1 MYIPLEGGFHSR
13 PCNVTPL
20 PALSPCLFEYVYF
33 ARPDSILDGVPVY
46 EARLNM
52 GTALAK
58 KIAREHP
65 DHDIDVVIPIPD
77 TVSQL

>member
-1 MYIPLEGGFHSR
+1 MPLEGGFHSR
-13 PCNVTPL
+13 PCNAQPA

-52 GTALAK
+52 GTALANR
-58 KIAREHP
+58 ILAVHP
-65 DHDIDVVIPIPD
+65 QHDIDVVIPIPD
-77 TVSQL
+77 TVSCCC

>member
-1 MYIPLEGGFHSR
+1 MPLEGGFHSR
-13 PCNVTPL
+13 PCNAHPA

-52 GTALAK
+52 GTALANR
-58 KIAREHP
+58 ILAVHP
-65 DHDIDVVIPIPD
+65 EHDIDVVIPIPD
-77 TVSQL
+77 TVSRCC